1 MDAGSTQGHF
11 CMQALDESALTH
23 VATYFRALS
32 EPTRLRILNTL
43 RDGEKNVGQITELTG
58 CGQANVSKH
67 LALLFESGLVTRAA
81 HGTAVFYGIADA
93 ATFDLCDLVC
103 GNVARIV
110 DQQVS
115 SATALKKQLG
125 KVAKG

>member
-1 MDAGSTQGHF
+1 
-11 CMQALDESALTH
+11 MQALDESALNH

-43 RDGEKNVGQITELTG
+43 RDGHKNVSQITTLTG

-67 LALLFESGLVTRAA
+67 LALLFEAGLVTRNAQ
-81 HGTAVFYGIADA
+81 GTAVFYAIADA
-93 ATFDLCDLVC
+93 ATFELCDIVC

-110 DQQVS
+110 ERQLS
-115 SATALKKQLG
+115 SVDAVKRQLG
-125 KVAKG
+125 KIGL

>member
-1 MDAGSTQGHF
+1 
-11 CMQALDESALTH
+11 MQALDDSALTH
-23 VATYFRALS
+23 LAAYFRALS

-67 LALLFESGLVTRAA
+67 LALLFEAGLVTRSAQ
-81 HGTAVFYGIADA
+81 GTSVFYAIADE
-93 ATFDLCDLVC
+93 ATFELCDIVC

-110 DQQVS
+110 ERQFA
-115 SATALKKQLG
+115 SATALKRQLG
-125 KVAKG
+125 TIGRS

>member
-1 MDAGSTQGHF
+1 
-11 CMQALDESALTH
+11 MQALDESALSH

-43 RDGEKNVGQITELTG
+43 RDGNKNVSQITALTG

-67 LALLFESGLVTRAA
+67 LALLFEAGLVTRTAQ
-81 HGTAVFYGIADA
+81 GTAVFYAIADA
-93 ATFDLCDLVC
+93 ATFELCDIVC

-110 DQQVS
+110 ERQLS
-115 SATALKKQLG
+115 SVDAVKRQLG
-125 KVAKG
+125 QIGR

>member
-1 MDAGSTQGHF
+1 MHPSLRQESY

-67 LALLFESGLVTRAA
+67 LALLHEAGLVTRSAQ
-81 HGTAVFYGIADA
+81 GTCVFYAIADA
-93 ATFDLCDLVC
+93 ATFDLCDIVC

-110 DQQVS
+110 ERQFA
-115 SATALKKQLG
+115 SATALKQQLG
-125 KVAKG
+125 RIGRD